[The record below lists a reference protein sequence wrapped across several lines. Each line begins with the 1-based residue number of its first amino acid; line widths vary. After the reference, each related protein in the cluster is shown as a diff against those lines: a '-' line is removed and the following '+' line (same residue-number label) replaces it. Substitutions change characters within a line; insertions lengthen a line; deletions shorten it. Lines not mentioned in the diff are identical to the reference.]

1 MGRRETA
8 DRQGRIELELM
19 EERAAALRRISQ
31 TLESLIDELTRLRA
45 HIGEVPAFAQ
55 SAAARPR
62 RAGPLWW
69 TGETALLGVGS
80 HCDPTGA
87 GGHWSNPSPDVTR
100 YRELRRRAVRY
111 RWYLEVQREALGLHP
126 DHRLDEFY
134 SIPPPL

>member
-8 DRQGRIELELM
+8 ERQGRIELELT

-31 TLESLIDELTRLRA
+31 TLESLIEQLQTLRGQ
-45 HIGEVPAFAQ
+45 IG
-55 SAAARPR
+55 
-62 RAGPLWW
+62 
-69 TGETALLGVGS
+69 
-80 HCDPTGA
+80 D
-87 GGHWSNPSPDVTR
+87 GHWSNQSADVAR

-134 SIPPPL
+134 RIPDAI

>member
-8 DRQGRIELELM
+8 ERQGRIELELM

-31 TLESLIDELTRLRA
+31 TLESLIGELTELRA
-45 HIGEVPAFAQ
+45 RIGDV
-55 SAAARPR
+55 
-62 RAGPLWW
+62 
-69 TGETALLGVGS
+69 
-80 HCDPTGA
+80 
-87 GGHWSNPSPDVTR
+87 HWSNPSADVAR

-134 SIPPPL
+134 RIPAAL

>member
-8 DRQGRIELELM
+8 ERQGRIELELM

-31 TLESLIDELTRLRA
+31 TLESLLEHLQAVRMR
-45 HIGEVPAFAQ
+45 IGEVPAYAQ
-55 SAAARPR
+55 SAPARPR
-62 RAGPLWW
+62 RSLGEGGP
-69 TGETALLGVGS
+69 
-80 HCDPTGA
+80 
-87 GGHWSNPSPDVTR
+87 WSNRSPELAE

-134 SIPPPL
+134 PMPDPL